1 MKEGIW
7 VTDELEFFSNMIRMA
22 LQFADIIKIVE
33 NQTPGVEGLGIF
45 DFGSVSIL
53 SDQSVRLQ

>member
-1 MKEGIW
+1 
-7 VTDELEFFSNMIRMA
+7 MIRMA
-22 LQFADIIKIVE
+22 LQFVDIIKIVE